1 MTRVLLVEDSSDIL
15 QLLQM
20 QLEWMGYTVDAAAD
34 ALTAL
39 DLARRAAPDIIVSDL
54 RMPDVDG
61 GEFIRRVRR
70 IRKLATVPAI
80 VLTGH
85 SMNEEVEL
93 ALAAGFNTYLTKPV
107 EATVLSD
114 AITRLAGKAMKQ
126 AS

>member
-1 MTRVLLVEDSSDIL
+1 M
-15 QLLQM
+15 
-20 QLEWMGYTVDAAAD
+20 DAASD

-54 RMPDVDG
+54 SMPDIDG
-61 GEFIRRVRR
+61 CEFIRRIRR

-85 SMNEEVEL
+85 SMNKEVEL
-93 ALAAGFNTYLTKPV
+93 ALAAGFNTCLTKPV
-107 EATVLSD
+107 EAAALSD
-114 AITRLAGKAMKQ
+114 AISRLTGKAMKQ